1 MSSAI
6 RNGLENDLKTYIDKD
21 TGTQMAVVNMHY
33 YEVRSKKQLQ
43 GFQKKLEDERVIKK
57 RGKNYVNCFDEP
69 IKQVVPK
76 AKGNELGALFVLLHF
91 MQLNKDGLLLK
102 NGKPATISDIADR
115 LGKKERRTKEI
126 ICRLVELGLINKGG
140 DNTRNTTYS
149 ISGDYFIM
157 GGFDGGKD
165 GKGMFSR
172 LYQLQ
177 SRGQLKNITLED
189 ADILLRILPYF
200 HFQKYYLCSNP
211 YERDTDKIHHLNET
225 ELAKIIGVHRNTL
238 INRMKNLIRAGYIFK
253 GMGIGNAYF
262 FQVNPDIMTRE
273 IDPNSH
279 DARVLRQHFAELAKI
294 DEKEQISKELG
305 LN

>member
-1 MSSAI
+1 
-6 RNGLENDLKTYIDKD
+6 
-21 TGTQMAVVNMHY
+21 
-33 YEVRSKKQLQ
+33 
-43 GFQKKLEDERVIKK
+43 
-57 RGKNYVNCFDEP
+57 
-69 IKQVVPK
+69 
-76 AKGNELGALFVLLHF
+76 
-91 MQLNKDGLLLK
+91 MQLNKDGILLK
-102 NGKPATISDIADR
+102 SGKPATISDIADR

-126 ICRLVELGLINKGG
+126 IGKLVDLGLINKGG
-140 DNTRNTTYS
+140 NNTRNTTYS
-149 ISGDYFIM
+149 ISEDYFIM
-157 GGFDGGKD
+157 GGFEGGRD

-211 YERDTDKIHHLNET
+211 YEMDADEIHHLNET
-225 ELAKIIGVHRNTL
+225 ALAELIGVHRNTL
-238 INRMKNLIRAGYIFK
+238 INRMKCLVRAGYIFK
-253 GMGIGNAYF
+253 GVGIGNAYF

-273 IDPNSH
+273 VDPDSP

-294 DEKEQISKELG
+294 DEKEQMLKELN